1 MTEKRQCFEFLNPSF
16 GLSYFVRF
24 TLFKNTFL
32 RIKIFKFF
40 HVLYCW
46 NENNSVV
53 TDFIRST
60 KLAARFDRI
69 GRKNEIFISFDLVV
83 TSANLCY
90 SNYSSYQ
97 YKLYRL
103 VKFLK
108 ENRGVGY
115 RRISHIMTQKGYR
128 SSRTNSI
135 LKPNYIYSIYK
146 KGKIREER
154 YGRTFE
160 SRIENTFCYVL

>member
-1 MTEKRQCFEFLNPSF
+1 MKKVGIRLVLNHST
-16 GLSYFVRF
+16 V
-24 TLFKNTFL
+24 TDLFKN
-32 RIKIFKFF
+32 
-40 HVLYCW
+40 
-46 NENNSVV
+46 NQ
-53 TDFIRST
+53 
-60 KLAARFDRI
+60 LARRFRETE
-69 GRKNEIFISFDLVV
+69 RAESIFISFDLVV

-115 RRISHIMTQKGYR
+115 RRISHILTYKGYR

-154 YGRTFE
+154 YGRVFE
-160 SRIENTFCYVL
+160 SKIENTFCCVL

>member
-1 MTEKRQCFEFLNPSF
+1 MTKSFFENKKLFQNYST
-16 GLSYFVRF
+16 V
-24 TLFKNTFL
+24 TDLFKN
-32 RIKIFKFF
+32 IQ
-40 HVLYCW
+40 
-46 NENNSVV
+46 
-53 TDFIRST
+53 
-60 KLAARFDRI
+60 LARRFRETE
-69 GRKNEIFISFDLVV
+69 RAESIFISFDLVV

-108 ENRGVGY
+108 ENKGLGY
-115 RRISHIMTQKGYR
+115 RRISHILTHKGYR

-135 LKPNYIYSIYK
+135 LKPNFIYSIYK

-154 YGRTFE
+154 YGRVFE
-160 SRIENTFCYVL
+160 SKIENTFCYVF

>member
-1 MTEKRQCFEFLNPSF
+1 MCCKSRDFFLK
-16 GLSYFVRF
+16 GLEEA
-24 TLFKNTFL
+24 
-32 RIKIFKFF
+32 KI
-40 HVLYCW
+40 Y
-46 NENNSVV
+46 STV
-53 TDFIRST
+53 TDLFRST
-60 KLAARFDRI
+60 KLAARFGRI
-69 GRKNEIFISFDLVV
+69 GSKSEILISFDLVV

-115 RRISHIMTQKGYR
+115 RRISDILTYKGYR

-135 LKPNYIYSIYK
+135 LKQNFIYSIYK

-154 YGRTFE
+154 CGRTFE
-160 SRIENTFCYVL
+160 PKIENPFCCVF

>member
-1 MTEKRQCFEFLNPSF
+1 MIRKLREKN
-16 GLSYFVRF
+16 
-24 TLFKNTFL
+24 
-32 RIKIFKFF
+32 KIILV
-40 HVLYCW
+40 HV
-46 NENNSVV
+46 
-53 TDFIRST
+53 
-60 KLAARFDRI
+60 
-69 GRKNEIFISFDLVV
+69 SFDLVV

-115 RRISHIMTQKGYR
+115 RRISHILTHKGYR

-135 LKPNYIYSIYK
+135 LKPNYIYSI
-146 KGKIREER
+146 IRKER
-154 YGRTFE
+154 LEKNDMGG
-160 SRIENTFCYVL
+160 SLSPKLRIYFVVFFNLYI

>member
-1 MTEKRQCFEFLNPSF
+1 MYSSPTWHESKNNCKLIHST
-16 GLSYFVRF
+16 V
-24 TLFKNTFL
+24 TDLFKN
-32 RIKIFKFF
+32 
-40 HVLYCW
+40 
-46 NENNSVV
+46 NQ
-53 TDFIRST
+53 
-60 KLAARFDRI
+60 LARRFRETE
-69 GRKNEIFISFDLVV
+69 RTESIFISFDLVV

-115 RRISHIMTQKGYR
+115 RRISHILTHKGYR

-154 YGRTFE
+154 FGRTFE
-160 SRIENTFCYVL
+160 SKIENTFCYVL

>member
-1 MTEKRQCFEFLNPSF
+1 MVLNHS
-16 GLSYFVRF
+16 
-24 TLFKNTFL
+24 T
-32 RIKIFKFF
+32 
-40 HVLYCW
+40 
-46 NENNSVV
+46 V
-53 TDFIRST
+53 TDLFRST
-60 KLAARFDRI
+60 KLAARFGRI
-69 GRKNEIFISFDLVV
+69 GSKSEIFISFDLVV

-154 YGRTFE
+154 L
-160 SRIENTFCYVL
+160 SRSYDSQIQEIRCSFIFW

>member
-1 MTEKRQCFEFLNPSF
+1 MKKVRIRLVLNHST
-16 GLSYFVRF
+16 V
-24 TLFKNTFL
+24 TDLFKNNQLT
-32 RIKIFKFF
+32 R
-40 HVLYCW
+40 
-46 NENNSVV
+46 
-53 TDFIRST
+53 
-60 KLAARFDRI
+60 RFRETE
-69 GRKNEIFISFDLVV
+69 RTETIFISFDLVV

-115 RRISHIMTQKGYR
+115 RRISHILTHKGYR

-135 LKPNYIYSIYK
+135 LKPNFIYSIYK

-154 YGRTFE
+154 YGRVFE
-160 SRIENTFCYVL
+160 SKIENPFCCIF

>member
-1 MTEKRQCFEFLNPSF
+1 MCCKSRDFFLK
-16 GLSYFVRF
+16 GLEEAKIYSTV
-24 TLFKNTFL
+24 TGLF
-32 RIKIFKFF
+32 
-40 HVLYCW
+40 
-46 NENNSVV
+46 
-53 TDFIRST
+53 RST
-60 KLAARFDRI
+60 KLAARFGRI
-69 GRKNEIFISFDLVV
+69 GSKSEILISFDLVV

-115 RRISHIMTQKGYR
+115 RRISHILTHKGYR

-135 LKPNYIYSIYK
+135 LKPNFIYSIYK
-146 KGKIREER
+146 RGKAREQR
-154 YGRTFE
+154 YEKSYSSLITNPRY
-160 SRIENTFCYVL
+160 RIIFH

>member
-1 MTEKRQCFEFLNPSF
+1 
-16 GLSYFVRF
+16 
-24 TLFKNTFL
+24 
-32 RIKIFKFF
+32 
-40 HVLYCW
+40 
-46 NENNSVV
+46 V
-53 TDFIRST
+53 TDYIRTT

-108 ENRGVGY
+108 EYRGVGY
-115 RRISHIMTQKGYR
+115 RRISHILTHKGYR

-135 LKPNYIYSIYK
+135 LKHNYIYSIYY
-146 KGKIREER
+146 KGKIRENR
-154 YGRTFE
+154 INRNFE
-160 SRIENTFCYVL
+160 SEITDVKLL

>member
-1 MTEKRQCFEFLNPSF
+1 MYSSPTWHESKNNCKLIHST
-16 GLSYFVRF
+16 V
-24 TLFKNTFL
+24 TDLFKNNQLTRRF
-32 RIKIFKFF
+32 RETERTESIF
-40 HVLYCW
+40 V
-46 NENNSVV
+46 
-53 TDFIRST
+53 
-60 KLAARFDRI
+60 
-69 GRKNEIFISFDLVV
+69 SFDLVV

-115 RRISHIMTQKGYR
+115 RRISHILTHKGFR

-160 SRIENTFCYVL
+160 SKIKNTFCCVL

>member
-1 MTEKRQCFEFLNPSF
+1 MTKEVF
-16 GLSYFVRF
+16 GTKSVVQNHS
-24 TLFKNTFL
+24 TVTDLFKN
-32 RIKIFKFF
+32 
-40 HVLYCW
+40 
-46 NENNSVV
+46 NQ
-53 TDFIRST
+53 
-60 KLAARFDRI
+60 LARRFRETE
-69 GRKNEIFISFDLVV
+69 RTESIFISFDLVV

-135 LKPNYIYSIYK
+135 LKPNFIYSIYK

-160 SRIENTFCYVL
+160 SKIENTFCYVL

>member
-1 MTEKRQCFEFLNPSF
+1 MLIRDQSII
-16 GLSYFVRF
+16 
-24 TLFKNTFL
+24 NT
-32 RIKIFKFF
+32 
-40 HVLYCW
+40 Y
-46 NENNSVV
+46 STV

-60 KLAARFDRI
+60 KLAARFGRI
-69 GRKNEIFISFDLVV
+69 GSKSEIFISFDLVV

-115 RRISHIMTQKGYR
+115 RRISHILTHKGYR

-135 LKPNYIYSIYK
+135 LKNTYVYSIYY
-146 KGKIREER
+146 KGKIRENR
-154 YGRTFE
+154 INRNFE
-160 SRIENTFCYVL
+160 SEITDVKMLWCFLLDLGYSFNMLTL

>member
-1 MTEKRQCFEFLNPSF
+1 MCQQFNYST
-16 GLSYFVRF
+16 V
-24 TLFKNTFL
+24 TDLFKNNQLAGRFRETE
-32 RIKIFKFF
+32 RTESIF
-40 HVLYCW
+40 V
-46 NENNSVV
+46 
-53 TDFIRST
+53 
-60 KLAARFDRI
+60 
-69 GRKNEIFISFDLVV
+69 SFDLVV

-115 RRISHIMTQKGYR
+115 RRISHILTHKGYR

-135 LKPNYIYSIYK
+135 LKPNFIYSIYK
-146 KGKIREER
+146 KGKIREDR
-154 YGRTFE
+154 FGRTFE
-160 SRIENTFCYVL
+160 SKIENPFCYVL

>member
-1 MTEKRQCFEFLNPSF
+1 MCQIGLRTFGRVRLIKKVRIRLVLNHST
-16 GLSYFVRF
+16 VAD
-24 TLFKNTFL
+24 LFKN
-32 RIKIFKFF
+32 
-40 HVLYCW
+40 
-46 NENNSVV
+46 NQ
-53 TDFIRST
+53 
-60 KLAARFDRI
+60 LARRFRETE
-69 GRKNEIFISFDLVV
+69 RTESIFISFNLVV

-115 RRISHIMTQKGYR
+115 RRISHILTHKGYR

-135 LKPNYIYSIYK
+135 LKPNFIYSIYK
-146 KGKIREER
+146 RGKAREQR
-154 YGRTFE
+154 YEKSYSSLITNPRY
-160 SRIENTFCYVL
+160 RIIFH

>member
-1 MTEKRQCFEFLNPSF
+1 MKKVRIRLVLNHS
-16 GLSYFVRF
+16 
-24 TLFKNTFL
+24 T
-32 RIKIFKFF
+32 
-40 HVLYCW
+40 
-46 NENNSVV
+46 V
-53 TDFIRST
+53 TDLFRST

-69 GRKNEIFISFDLVV
+69 GRKNEIFISFDLVI

-115 RRISHIMTQKGYR
+115 RRISHILTHKGYR

-135 LKPNYIYSIYK
+135 LKPNFIYSIYK

-154 YGRTFE
+154 FGRVFE
-160 SRIENTFCYVL
+160 SKIENTFCYVL

>member
-1 MTEKRQCFEFLNPSF
+1 
-16 GLSYFVRF
+16 
-24 TLFKNTFL
+24 LFQNYST
-32 RIKIFKFF
+32 
-40 HVLYCW
+40 
-46 NENNSVV
+46 V
-53 TDFIRST
+53 TDLFRST
-60 KLAARFDRI
+60 KLAARFGRI
-69 GRKNEIFISFDLVV
+69 GSKSEIFISFDLVV

-115 RRISHIMTQKGYR
+115 RRISHILTHKGYR

-135 LKPNYIYSIYK
+135 LKPNYIYSITRK
-146 KGKIREER
+146 ER
-154 YGRTFE
+154 LEKSGMGERL
-160 SRIENTFCYVL
+160 SPKLRIHFVMFYNSYL

>member
-1 MTEKRQCFEFLNPSF
+1 MYSSPT
-16 GLSYFVRF
+16 
-24 TLFKNTFL
+24 
-32 RIKIFKFF
+32 
-40 HVLYCW
+40 W
-46 NENNSVV
+46 NESKNNCKLINSTV
-53 TDFIRST
+53 TDLFRST
-60 KLAARFDRI
+60 KLAARFGRI
-69 GRKNEIFISFDLVV
+69 GSKSEIFVSFDLVV

-115 RRISHIMTQKGYR
+115 RRISHILTHKGYR

-154 YGRTFE
+154 YGRVFE
-160 SRIENTFCYVL
+160 SKIENTFCCIF

>member
-1 MTEKRQCFEFLNPSF
+1 MYHST
-16 GLSYFVRF
+16 
-24 TLFKNTFL
+24 
-32 RIKIFKFF
+32 
-40 HVLYCW
+40 
-46 NENNSVV
+46 V
-53 TDFIRST
+53 TDLFRST
-60 KLAARFDRI
+60 KLAARFGRI
-69 GRKNEIFISFDLVV
+69 GSKSEIFISFDLVV

-115 RRISHIMTQKGYR
+115 RRISHILTHKGYR

-135 LKPNYIYSIYK
+135 LKPNFIYSIYK

-160 SRIENTFCYVL
+160 PKIKNTFCYVL

>member
-1 MTEKRQCFEFLNPSF
+1 MVFIHYST
-16 GLSYFVRF
+16 
-24 TLFKNTFL
+24 
-32 RIKIFKFF
+32 
-40 HVLYCW
+40 
-46 NENNSVV
+46 V
-53 TDFIRST
+53 TDYIRST
-60 KLAARFDRI
+60 RLAARFDRI

-115 RRISHIMTQKGYR
+115 RRISHILTHKGYR

-135 LKPNYIYSIYK
+135 LKNTYVYSIYS
-146 KGKIREER
+146 KGKIRENR
-154 YGRTFE
+154 INRNFE
-160 SRIENTFCYVL
+160 SEITDVKISISTIY

>member
-1 MTEKRQCFEFLNPSF
+1 M
-16 GLSYFVRF
+16 
-24 TLFKNTFL
+24 
-32 RIKIFKFF
+32 
-40 HVLYCW
+40 
-46 NENNSVV
+46 
-53 TDFIRST
+53 
-60 KLAARFDRI
+60 LAARFDRI

-108 ENRGVGY
+108 ENRGLGY

-146 KGKIREER
+146 KGEIREER
-154 YGRTFE
+154 YGRVFE
-160 SRIENTFCYVL
+160 PKIENTFCYVI